1 MCRSMHKYITLKI
14 PKVFVNLPEKD
25 AKRIILREL
34 AIRLYQ
40 KEIISLGK
48 AAEMAHL
55 SVAEFMKLLSEE
67 GISIN
72 YDEESLKED
81 QMVVDRL
88 VEKQKNKSN
97 I

>member
-1 MCRSMHKYITLKI
+1 MHEYITLKI
-14 PKVFVNLPEKD
+14 PKIFVNLPEKD
-25 AKRIILREL
+25 AERIIMREL

-40 KEIISLGK
+40 KGVISLGK
-48 AAEMAHL
+48 AAEMANL
-55 SVAEFMKLLSEE
+55 SVAEFIKLLSEE
-67 GISIN
+67 GIPIN